1 MPHTNDPTSHGAKSP
16 YDVVLAAI
24 CQGTHVCAFYE
35 TEDDLIDLVGQFCA
49 AGVRRGDLCLWVMP
63 DDMNAEPLA
72 GAGIE
77 VYSATDMYLRGGAFE
92 AGPMIA
98 LWEEKLA
105 DALAHN
111 HAGLSASGHTCWLQ
125 QRDWQAFMEYERY
138 LNQVIA
144 GKPISLLCTYPLSAC
159 KAGDVFEV
167 VRAHQVALA
176 KQQDHWSV
184 IESHLTDDRPAAL
197 DAASRV
203 TSLSDDK
210 GHRLRTRPQRPDDR
224 SPPRARHQADGRTH
238 DGRGDKAADACFAIG
253 PADGRPAQCAR
264 RHPALRRLIT
274 AKDRGRARRRNGLGL
289 QVPPGRLPNNR
300 NPAQRIRF
308 LHPNRRDLYKGFHEV
323 LHHIVGWNRQKLT

>member
-1 MPHTNDPTSHGAKSP
+1 MALGEKSSVNAAELCYTVPLHTRNTSAGVATPMPHTNDPTSHGAKSP

-203 TSLSDDK
+203 TSLS
-210 GHRLRTRPQRPDDR
+210 
-224 SPPRARHQADGRTH
+224 PRERQVLLLVADGMMTKGIAFELGLSVRTIEVH
-238 DGRGDKAADACFAIG
+238 RERAI
-253 PADGRPAQCAR
+253 R
-264 RHPALRRLIT
+264 RMGVRTMAEAIRLLT
-274 AKDRGRARRRNGLGL
+274 LASPLVPLMDVRRNA
-289 QVPPGRLPNNR
+289 PGG
-300 NPAQRIRF
+300 IRHF
-308 LHPNRRDLYKGFHEV
+308 DA
-323 LHHIVGWNRQKLT
+323 